1 MTFVDSIL
9 EIFGPLLKGLPI
21 VILPKKVTQNV
32 ESFVEALHSMKIT
45 RLFAITSLI
54 RNILTFLEMKQKK
67 VICHHNGNEGSNAI
81 KEHVALHRVK
91 FSISI
96 IFQFNYEVDTI
107 RDFEF
112 YDQISTTQYIM
123 LDTR

>member
-1 MTFVDSIL
+1 MTFVDSIS

-54 RNILTFLEMKQKK
+54 RNVLTFLEMEQKK
-67 VICHHNGNEGSNAI
+67 TICHYNGIDGTATI
-81 KEHVALHRVK
+81 KEPVTLNRVN
-91 FSISI
+91 FSVCST
-96 IFQFNYEVDTI
+96 FQFSD
-107 RDFEF
+107 
-112 YDQISTTQYIM
+112 
-123 LDTR
+123 